1 MAEDALVV
9 ALQHAILRVTEGDA
23 DFFELAH
30 TLACTTRAL
39 TAVAKLDLRFP
50 YLIAYFSALAEN
62 SHSFFYDGIPAA
74 VDLLHGDVPDA
85 TARSLPPQVAQHTLA
100 SVLLDRTAL
109 AIRLSRMS
117 DKEAEKLASSY
128 TPSDLPPGVPPR
140 VAVFI
145 ARARGVVRALQSSPA
160 ASNFVVCEN
169 KACKQRFFRAGT
181 SVSVSIDLGG
191 HAVAEPS
198 SDYWSLLVNTRPDP
212 PPERR
217 FCSKRCCTA
226 FNCELDA
233 AVPRLR
239 GKRLDVEPDPGL
251 EISAQARVLAG
262 LRKAAKR
269 NEEFARAIRGSKP
282 SFKACTKT
290 AYKSRLESTVRK
302 LNLDFL
308 LLYSSSVLSESR
320 SLSRGLVLAGGR
332 VRWRNRPNFVAAAA
346 RKIAVLYEKF
356 HRDPSTVLHNLLLSS
371 LLLQK
376 LKEQSLSIFR

>member
-1 MAEDALVV
+1 MGGDRRDGRMPVV
-9 ALQHAILRVTEGDA
+9 ALQHAILRVTEGNA

-39 TAVAKLDLRFP
+39 TAVAKLDLRLP
-50 YLIAYFSALAEN
+50 YLIAYYTALSEH
-62 SHSFFYDGIPAA
+62 SHSFFYDGIPTA

-100 SVLLDRTAL
+100 SVILDRTAL

-198 SDYWSLLVNTRPDP
+198 SDYWSLLENTRPEP

-217 FCSKRCCTA
+217 FCSKRCCRA

-233 AVPRLR
+233 AVLACAASSWMWSPTPAWRFQPKLVFSPACARLPN
-239 GKRLDVEPDPGL
+239 GMKNLPVP
-251 EISAQARVLAG
+251 SAAASRPSGRAR
-262 LRKAAKR
+262 RR
-269 NEEFARAIRGSKP
+269 RTSRGSRAP
-282 SFKACTKT
+282 CAS
-290 AYKSRLESTVRK
+290 
-302 LNLDFL
+302 
-308 LLYSSSVLSESR
+308 
-320 SLSRGLVLAGGR
+320 
-332 VRWRNRPNFVAAAA
+332 
-346 RKIAVLYEKF
+346 
-356 HRDPSTVLHNLLLSS
+356 
-371 LLLQK
+371 
-376 LKEQSLSIFR
+376 